1 MYQHSEHKAS
11 EGRVIEYPF
20 IRESRIDRETEPDA
34 AACVD
39 YPVLLNHEII
49 FLAIFSIAFVVTFV
63 FLLFTLPM
71 RESWI
76 LGITMSV
83 VCGLLGTIMS
93 DNLVIQ
99 VQAIFG
105 ESLKM
110 RINRN
115 HLAKSLKLNRLKET
129 GFDYLLSVSY
139 VMAIVSVIAVSYMY
153 HPVSINVRGIVE
165 YITAFWIFFG
175 INFNNDIAWM
185 IFIPVSS
192 FFVAVLFGAGYFA
205 GKTYLPEHIH
215 SILFFPILYIF
226 KIISAFHEV
235 FKSIVKI
242 VFFIICTWREFF
254 LSIFYLFVTGI
265 ITLGRKHYVSNIEV
279 DYMLYVKSG
288 FLILGAVGYLFC
300 VIRSYSG

>member
-1 MYQHSEHKAS
+1 MYQNRENKP
-11 EGRVIEYPF
+11 GKGQVIEYPF
-20 IRESRIDRETEPDA
+20 VHVSRDA
-34 AACVD
+34 QDMNMNAADNVD
-39 YPVLLNHEII
+39 YPILLNHEII
-49 FLAIFSIAFVVTFV
+49 FLTIFCIAFVVVFV
-63 FLLFTLPM
+63 ILLFTLPM

-93 DNLVIQ
+93 DNLVVQ
-99 VQAIFG
+99 VKAIFG
-105 ESLKM
+105 ESLKS

-129 GFDYLLSVSY
+129 SLDFLLSVSY
-139 VMAIVSVIAVSYMY
+139 VMAIFLIFAVFYAY
-153 HPVSINVRGIVE
+153 HPISVNVQGIVE
-165 YITAFWIFFG
+165 YITTLWIFFG
-175 INFNNDIAWM
+175 VNFDNDISWM
-185 IFIPVSS
+185 LFIPVSS
-192 FFVAVLFGAGYFA
+192 FFAAALLSLGYFA
-205 GKTYLPEHIH
+205 SKNYLPEYVH
-215 SILFFPILYIF
+215 SILFFPILYTF

-242 VFFIICTWREFF
+242 VFFIICSWREFF
-254 LSIFYLFVTGI
+254 LSIFYLFITGI
-265 ITLGRKHYVSNIEV
+265 ITLGRKHYLSNIEV